1 MENTLN
7 LNKFQ
12 IAAAR
17 RAYQS
22 EKMSIRQLRKV
33 EAKIEK
39 LMNEKAVLV
48 AGIEAF
54 DAPIKAFTNGIGAE
68 ETLRILGILK
78 DEETSAN
85 EGQSECPAVEA
96 MQGTVQTDGDDLP
109 FPIEETPVTAEE
121 GNGMPEM
128 PEWMK
133 IAEEELK

>member
-1 MENTLN
+1 MENSLN

-33 EAKIEK
+33 EAKLEK
-39 LMNEKAVLV
+39 LNAEKQALMV
-48 AGIEAF
+48 GIEAF
-54 DAPIKAFTNGIGAE
+54 DAPIKAFTGGIGAE

-78 DEETSAN
+78 EE
-85 EGQSECPAVEA
+85 G
-96 MQGTVQTDGDDLP
+96 
-109 FPIEETPVTAEE
+109 IEEVAPAMEAETPQTEE
-121 GNGMPEM
+121 EAQTFPVSEPVVEQQEEKEM
-128 PEWMK
+128 PEWMR

>member
-1 MENTLN
+1 MENSLN

-33 EAKIEK
+33 EAKLEK
-39 LMNEKAVLV
+39 LNAEKQALMV
-48 AGIEAF
+48 GIEAF
-54 DAPIKAFTNGIGAE
+54 DAPIKAFTGGIGAE

-78 DEETSAN
+78 EE
-85 EGQSECPAVEA
+85 G
-96 MQGTVQTDGDDLP
+96 
-109 FPIEETPVTAEE
+109 IEEVAPAMEAEAPQTEEEQTFPVSEVIEE
-121 GNGMPEM
+121 KQEEKEM
-128 PEWMK
+128 PEWMR

>member
-39 LMNEKAVLV
+39 LMNEKAILM

-54 DAPIKAFTNGIGAE
+54 DAPIKAFTGGIGAE

-78 DEETSAN
+78 EENTEDTATTM
-85 EGQSECPAVEA
+85 EA
-96 MQGTVQTDGDDLP
+96 EAPQTEEDAQT
-109 FPIEETPVTAEE
+109 FPVAEETPATNSA
-121 GNGMPEM
+121 EM

>member
-22 EKMSIRQLRKV
+22 EKMSLRQLRKV

-39 LMNEKAVLV
+39 LMNDKAILMT
-48 AGIEAF
+48 GIEAF
-54 DAPIKAFTNGIGAE
+54 DAPIKAFTGGIGAE

-78 DEETSAN
+78 DEEASTN
-85 EGQSECPAVEA
+85 EEQSKCPAVEA
-96 MQGTVQTDGDDLP
+96 IQ
-109 FPIEETPVTAEE
+109 EAPVTTEE
-121 GNGMPEM
+121 ATKEM

-133 IAEEELK
+133 VAEEELK

>member
-54 DAPIKAFTNGIGAE
+54 DAPIKAFTGGIGAE
-68 ETLRILGILK
+68 ETLRTLGILK
-78 DEETSAN
+78 DEEATAN
-85 EGQSECPAVEA
+85 EEQPECPAVEA
-96 MQGTVQTDGDDLP
+96 MQEGVNNGDDLP
-109 FPIEETPVTAEE
+109 FPIDETPVTTEE
-121 GNGMPEM
+121 ASKEM

>member
-33 EAKIEK
+33 EVKIEK
-39 LMNEKAVLV
+39 LMNEKAILV

-54 DAPIKAFTNGIGAE
+54 DAPIKAFTGGIGAE
-68 ETLRILGILK
+68 ETLRTLGILK
-78 DEETSAN
+78 DEEASAN
-85 EGQSECPAVEA
+85 EEQPECPAVEA
-96 MQGTVQTDGDDLP
+96 MQEAVQTDGDDLP
-109 FPIEETPVTAEE
+109 FPSEEIPMTTEE
-121 GNGMPEM
+121 ATKEM
-128 PEWMK
+128 PEWMR

>member
-12 IAAAR
+12 VAAAR

-33 EAKIEK
+33 EAKLEK
-39 LMNEKAVLV
+39 LMNEKAILV

-54 DAPIKAFTNGIGAE
+54 DAPIKAFTGGIGAE
-68 ETLRILGILK
+68 ETLRILGVLK
-78 DEETSAN
+78 EENTEDTATTM
-85 EGQSECPAVEA
+85 EA
-96 MQGTVQTDGDDLP
+96 
-109 FPIEETPVTAEE
+109 ETPQTEEEAQEFPVAEE
-121 GNGMPEM
+121 NPVATEEATKEM

>member
-1 MENTLN
+1 MENSLN

-33 EAKIEK
+33 EAKLEK
-39 LMNEKAVLV
+39 LNAEKQALMV
-48 AGIEAF
+48 GIEAF
-54 DAPIKAFTNGIGAE
+54 DAPIKAFTGGIGAE

-78 DEETSAN
+78 EE
-85 EGQSECPAVEA
+85 G
-96 MQGTVQTDGDDLP
+96 
-109 FPIEETPVTAEE
+109 IEEADTTMAEAPQTEEEAQTFPVSEVVEE
-121 GNGMPEM
+121 KQEEKREM
-128 PEWMK
+128 PEWMR

>member
-39 LMNEKAVLV
+39 LMNEKAILV
-48 AGIEAF
+48 TGIEAF

-68 ETLRILGILK
+68 ETLRTLGILK

-85 EGQSECPAVEA
+85 EGQPECPAVEA
-96 MQGTVQTDGDDLP
+96 MQEETQNGGDDLP
-109 FPIEETPVTAEE
+109 FPIEETPVATEA
-121 GNGMPEM
+121 PKEM

>member
-1 MENTLN
+1 MENSLN

-39 LMNEKAVLV
+39 LMNEKATLLV
-48 AGIEAF
+48 GIEAF
-54 DAPIKAFTNGIGAE
+54 DAPIKAFTGGIGAE

-78 DEETSAN
+78 EE
-85 EGQSECPAVEA
+85 G
-96 MQGTVQTDGDDLP
+96 
-109 FPIEETPVTAEE
+109 IEEAAPAMEVETPQTEE
-121 GNGMPEM
+121 EAQTFPVSEVVEEKQEEKKEM
-128 PEWMK
+128 PEWMR

>member
-22 EKMSIRQLRKV
+22 EKMSIRQLRRV

-39 LMNEKAVLV
+39 LMDEKARLV

-54 DAPIKAFTNGIGAE
+54 DAPIKAFTGGIGAE
-68 ETLRILGILK
+68 ETLRILGIFK
-78 DEETSAN
+78 EENTEDTA
-85 EGQSECPAVEA
+85 PTMEA
-96 MQGTVQTDGDDLP
+96 EAPQT
-109 FPIEETPVTAEE
+109 EEEAQESPVAEE
-121 GNGMPEM
+121 ATKEM

>member
-12 IAAAR
+12 VAAAR

-39 LMNEKAVLV
+39 LMNEKAILV

-54 DAPIKAFTNGIGAE
+54 DAPIKAFTGGIGAE
-68 ETLRILGILK
+68 ETLRVLGILK
-78 DEETSAN
+78 DEEASVN
-85 EGQSECPAVEA
+85 EGQPECPAVEE
-96 MQGTVQTDGDDLP
+96 MQEGVNDGDGHP
-109 FPIEETPVTAEE
+109 FPTEEIPATTEE
-121 GNGMPEM
+121 ATKEM

>member
-1 MENTLN
+1 MENALN

-33 EAKIEK
+33 EAKLEK
-39 LMNEKAVLV
+39 LMEEKAALMV
-48 AGIEAF
+48 GIDAF
-54 DAPIKAFTNGIGAE
+54 DAPIKAFTGGLGAE
-68 ETLRILGILK
+68 ETLRVLGILK
-78 DEETSAN
+78 DENNEQEVAEPITESLDN
-85 EGQSECPAVEA
+85 EGTEPVE
-96 MQGTVQTDGDDLP
+96 VLTDAASTG
-109 FPIEETPVTAEE
+109 
-121 GNGMPEM
+121 EM

>member
-1 MENTLN
+1 MN

-39 LMNEKAVLV
+39 LMSEKASLEV
-48 AGIEAF
+48 GIEAF
-54 DAPIKAFTNGIGAE
+54 DAPIKAFTGGMGAE
-68 ETLRILGILK
+68 ETLRTLGILK
-78 DEETSAN
+78 DEEASTN
-85 EGQSECPAVEA
+85 EEQPECPAVEA
-96 MQGTVQTDGDDLP
+96 MQEVAQNDGDDLP
-109 FPIEETPVTAEE
+109 FPIEETPVTTEE
-121 GNGMPEM
+121 ADKEK

>member
-39 LMNEKAVLV
+39 LMNEKAILV

-96 MQGTVQTDGDDLP
+96 MQEGVNSGDDLP
-109 FPIEETPVTAEE
+109 FPIDETPATNSAEATK
-121 GNGMPEM
+121 EM

>member
-1 MENTLN
+1 MKNTLN

-17 RAYQS
+17 RAYAN

-33 EAKIEK
+33 EAKLAKLAEEKNILESAIED
-39 LMNEKAVLV
+39 
-48 AGIEAF
+48 F
-54 DAPIKAFTNGIGAE
+54 DAPIKKFTGGIGAE

-78 DEETSAN
+78 DEEASAN
-85 EGQSECPAVEA
+85 EGQPECPAVEA
-96 MQGTVQTDGDDLP
+96 MQEEAQNGGDDLL
-109 FPIEETPVTAEE
+109 FPIEETPLAAEA
-121 GNGMPEM
+121 PKEM

>member
-22 EKMSIRQLRKV
+22 EKMSIRQLKKV

-39 LMNEKAVLV
+39 LMNEKAILM

-78 DEETSAN
+78 EENTEDTVSTM
-85 EGQSECPAVEA
+85 EA
-96 MQGTVQTDGDDLP
+96 EVPQTEEEAQA
-109 FPIEETPVTAEE
+109 FPVAEETPVT
-121 GNGMPEM
+121 NGETKEM
-128 PEWMK
+128 PEWMR

>member
-39 LMNEKAVLV
+39 LMSEKAILV

-54 DAPIKAFTNGIGAE
+54 DAPIKAFTGGIGAE

-78 DEETSAN
+78 EENSEDTAFTTETEAPQTEEETQ
-85 EGQSECPAVEA
+85 E
-96 MQGTVQTDGDDLP
+96 
-109 FPIEETPVTAEE
+109 FPVAEE
-121 GNGMPEM
+121 STKEM

>member
-1 MENTLN
+1 MENSLN

-33 EAKIEK
+33 EAKLEK
-39 LMNEKAVLV
+39 LNVEKQALMV
-48 AGIEAF
+48 GIEAF
-54 DAPIKAFTNGIGAE
+54 DAPIKAFTGGIGAE

-78 DEETSAN
+78 EEGIEEADTTMA
-85 EGQSECPAVEA
+85 EAPQTEEEAQTFPVSEAVEEK
-96 MQGTVQTDGDDLP
+96 Q
-109 FPIEETPVTAEE
+109 EEK
-121 GNGMPEM
+121 EM